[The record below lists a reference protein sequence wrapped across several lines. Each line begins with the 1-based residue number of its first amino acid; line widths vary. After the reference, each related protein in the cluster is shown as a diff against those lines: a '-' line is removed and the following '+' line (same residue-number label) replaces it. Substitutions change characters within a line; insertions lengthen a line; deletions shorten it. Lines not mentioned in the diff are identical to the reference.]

1 MSNRFRFD
9 NYFGRIMIHTILHA
23 TLDTLL
29 VLPAILLV
37 YILIELFEQKVGF
50 FKNGK
55 FLKSKASPLFG
66 AVAGI
71 IPQCGISVMAS
82 KLYEKRLIKI
92 GTLFAVFIATSDEA
106 IVLLLS
112 HGKFIATGMLVI
124 SKLVFAIIIGFLL
137 NFISPKLY
145 KTDTD
150 EIFEHVE
157 VCAHHSHS
165 HAHSHEHSEEHD
177 GFFHKYLWV
186 PILHSLSTLLFIFI
200 VNIFFGLIFHFVG
213 EDRVLEFMTGTRF
226 YQPFIVALIGI
237 IPNCASS
244 VLVTQLYIAGGI
256 NFGSMLAGLVTN
268 AGIGLALL
276 FKNKSRIK
284 ENLIIVISLYLIG
297 ALLGLGIVL
306 IC

>member
-1 MSNRFRFD
+1 M
-9 NYFGRIMIHTILHA
+9 GHTLKHA
-23 TLDTLL
+23 TIDTLL

-37 YILIELFEQKVGF
+37 YIIIELFEQKVGF

-55 FLKSKASPLFG
+55 FLKTKGAPLYG

-82 KLYEKRLIKI
+82 KLYEKSLIKV

-112 HGKFIATGMLVI
+112 SGKFMATAMLVI
-124 SKLVFAIIIGFLL
+124 LKFAFAVVIGFGINFLL
-137 NFISPKLY
+137 PKMVNSSQ
-145 KTDTD
+145 D
-150 EIFEHVE
+150 EYFHHNE

-165 HAHSHEHSEEHD
+165 HEEEHSD
-177 GFFHKYLWV
+177 NFFEKYLLV
-186 PILHSLSTLLFIFI
+186 PLKHSLTTILFIFI
-200 VNIFFGLIFHFVG
+200 VNIVFGLIFHYVG
-213 EDRVLEFMTGTRF
+213 EDRVLDFMSGTKF
-226 YQPFIVALIGI
+226 YQPFVVALIGL

-276 FKNKSRIK
+276 FKDRTKFKR
-284 ENLIIVISLYLIG
+284 NLIIVISLYLIG
-297 ALLGLGIVL
+297 VILGLIVVGVT
-306 IC
+306 I